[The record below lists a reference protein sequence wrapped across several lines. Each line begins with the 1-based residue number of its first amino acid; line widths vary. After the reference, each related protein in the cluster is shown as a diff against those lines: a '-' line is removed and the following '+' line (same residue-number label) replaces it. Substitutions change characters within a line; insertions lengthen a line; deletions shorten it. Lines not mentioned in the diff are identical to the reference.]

1 MLKEQIWDKISKLKS
16 EDYLNVSKEENIKQL
31 ERLDKL
37 EEQVIEL
44 GLEQEVFDSLPTW
57 MQDLGQDFLYDVQ
70 RLHDLKNYWSDK
82 GLSSDGLKFVEIIKQ
97 KYDI

>member
-37 EEQVIEL
+37 EEQLIEL
-44 GLEQEVFDSLPTW
+44 GLEQEVLESEILEYRAE
-57 MQDLGQDFLYDVQ
+57 LYYEIYFRKKWWQ
-70 RLHDLKNYWSDK
+70 KKN
-82 GLSSDGLKFVEIIKQ
+82 F
-97 KYDI
+97 

>member
-44 GLEQEVFDSLPTW
+44 GLEQEVLESEILEYRAE
-57 MQDLGQDFLYDVQ
+57 LY
-70 RLHDLKNYWSDK
+70 Y
-82 GLSSDGLKFVEIIKQ
+82 EIYIRK
-97 KYDI
+97 KL

>member
-44 GLEQEVFDSLPTW
+44 GLEQEVLESEILEYRAE
-57 MQDLGQDFLYDVQ
+57 LYYEIYFK
-70 RLHDLKNYWSDK
+70 KNDDK
-82 GLSSDGLKFVEIIKQ
+82 KRIFRRYYCLL
-97 KYDI
+97 

>member
-44 GLEQEVFDSLPTW
+44 GLEQEVLESEILEYRAE
-57 MQDLGQDFLYDVQ
+57 LY
-70 RLHDLKNYWSDK
+70 Y
-82 GLSSDGLKFVEIIKQ
+82 EIYFK
-97 KYDI
+97 KK

>member
-44 GLEQEVFDSLPTW
+44 GLEQEVLESEILDYRAE
-57 MQDLGQDFLYDVQ
+57 LY
-70 RLHDLKNYWSDK
+70 Y
-82 GLSSDGLKFVEIIKQ
+82 EIYCRK
-97 KYDI
+97 K

>member
-44 GLEQEVFDSLPTW
+44 GLEQEVLES
-57 MQDLGQDFLYDVQ
+57 
-70 RLHDLKNYWSDK
+70 
-82 GLSSDGLKFVEIIKQ
+82 EILEYRAEIYYESYFK
-97 KYDI
+97 KK

>member
-44 GLEQEVFDSLPTW
+44 GLEQEVLESEILEYRAE
-57 MQDLGQDFLYDVQ
+57 LY
-70 RLHDLKNYWSDK
+70 Y
-82 GLSSDGLKFVEIIKQ
+82 EIYVRK
-97 KYDI
+97 K

>member
-44 GLEQEVFDSLPTW
+44 GLEQEVLESEILDYRAE
-57 MQDLGQDFLYDVQ
+57 LYYEIYFK
-70 RLHDLKNYWSDK
+70 KNDDK
-82 GLSSDGLKFVEIIKQ
+82 KRIFRRYYCLL
-97 KYDI
+97 

>member
-1 MLKEQIWDKISKLKS
+1 MLEEQIWNKVSELKS

-44 GLEQEVFDSLPTW
+44 GLEQEVLESEILDYCAE
-57 MQDLGQDFLYDVQ
+57 LY
-70 RLHDLKNYWSDK
+70 Y
-82 GLSSDGLKFVEIIKQ
+82 EIYFRK
-97 KYDI
+97 K

>member
-1 MLKEQIWDKISKLKS
+1 MLEEQIWDKISKLKS

-44 GLEQEVFDSLPTW
+44 GLEQEVLESEILEYRAE
-57 MQDLGQDFLYDVQ
+57 LY
-70 RLHDLKNYWSDK
+70 Y
-82 GLSSDGLKFVEIIKQ
+82 EIYFRK
-97 KYDI
+97 K

>member
-1 MLKEQIWDKISKLKS
+1 MLEEQIWNKVSELKS

-44 GLEQEVFDSLPTW
+44 GLEQEVLESEILEYRAE
-57 MQDLGQDFLYDVQ
+57 LYYVIYF
-70 RLHDLKNYWSDK
+70 RKK
-82 GLSSDGLKFVEIIKQ
+82 
-97 KYDI
+97 

>member
-44 GLEQEVFDSLPTW
+44 GLEQEVLESEILEYRAE
-57 MQDLGQDFLYDVQ
+57 LY
-70 RLHDLKNYWSDK
+70 Y
-82 GLSSDGLKFVEIIKQ
+82 EIYFRK
-97 KYDI
+97 K

>member
-1 MLKEQIWDKISKLKS
+1 MLEEQIWNKVSELKS

-44 GLEQEVFDSLPTW
+44 GLEQEVLESEILDYRAE
-57 MQDLGQDFLYDVQ
+57 LY
-70 RLHDLKNYWSDK
+70 Y
-82 GLSSDGLKFVEIIKQ
+82 EIYFRK
-97 KYDI
+97 K

>member
-1 MLKEQIWDKISKLKS
+1 MLEEQIWNKVSELKS

-44 GLEQEVFDSLPTW
+44 GLEQEVLESEILEYRAE
-57 MQDLGQDFLYDVQ
+57 LY
-70 RLHDLKNYWSDK
+70 Y
-82 GLSSDGLKFVEIIKQ
+82 EIYFK
-97 KYDI
+97 KK

>member
-1 MLKEQIWDKISKLKS
+1 MLEEQIWNKVSELKS

-44 GLEQEVFDSLPTW
+44 GLEQEVLESEILEYRAE
-57 MQDLGQDFLYDVQ
+57 LY
-70 RLHDLKNYWSDK
+70 Y
-82 GLSSDGLKFVEIIKQ
+82 EIYFRK
-97 KYDI
+97 K

>member
-44 GLEQEVFDSLPTW
+44 GLEQEVLESEILEY
-57 MQDLGQDFLYDVQ
+57 LAELY
-70 RLHDLKNYWSDK
+70 Y
-82 GLSSDGLKFVEIIKQ
+82 EIYFRK
-97 KYDI
+97 K

>member
-1 MLKEQIWDKISKLKS
+1 MLEEQIWDKISKLKS

-44 GLEQEVFDSLPTW
+44 GLDQEVLESEILEYRAA
-57 MQDLGQDFLYDVQ
+57 LY
-70 RLHDLKNYWSDK
+70 Y
-82 GLSSDGLKFVEIIKQ
+82 EIYFRK
-97 KYDI
+97 K

>member
-44 GLEQEVFDSLPTW
+44 GLEQEVLESEILEYRAE
-57 MQDLGQDFLYDVQ
+57 LY
-70 RLHDLKNYWSDK
+70 Y
-82 GLSSDGLKFVEIIKQ
+82 EIYCRK
-97 KYDI
+97 K

>member
-1 MLKEQIWDKISKLKS
+1 MLKEQIWNKVSELKS

-44 GLEQEVFDSLPTW
+44 GLEQEVLESEILEYRAE
-57 MQDLGQDFLYDVQ
+57 LY
-70 RLHDLKNYWSDK
+70 Y
-82 GLSSDGLKFVEIIKQ
+82 EIYFRK
-97 KYDI
+97 K

>member
-44 GLEQEVFDSLPTW
+44 GLEQEVLESEILEYRAE
-57 MQDLGQDFLYDVQ
+57 LY
-70 RLHDLKNYWSDK
+70 Y
-82 GLSSDGLKFVEIIKQ
+82 EIYIRK
-97 KYDI
+97 K

>member
-31 ERLDKL
+31 ERLDKF

-44 GLEQEVFDSLPTW
+44 GLEQKVLESEILEYRAE
-57 MQDLGQDFLYDVQ
+57 LY
-70 RLHDLKNYWSDK
+70 Y
-82 GLSSDGLKFVEIIKQ
+82 EIYFRK
-97 KYDI
+97 K

>member
-44 GLEQEVFDSLPTW
+44 GLE
-57 MQDLGQDFLYDVQ
+57 
-70 RLHDLKNYWSDK
+70 
-82 GLSSDGLKFVEIIKQ
+82 
-97 KYDI
+97 

>member
-31 ERLDKL
+31 ERLDKF

-44 GLEQEVFDSLPTW
+44 GLEQEVLESEILEYRAE
-57 MQDLGQDFLYDVQ
+57 LY
-70 RLHDLKNYWSDK
+70 Y
-82 GLSSDGLKFVEIIKQ
+82 EIYFRK
-97 KYDI
+97 K

>member
-44 GLEQEVFDSLPTW
+44 GLEQEVLESEILDYRAE
-57 MQDLGQDFLYDVQ
+57 LY
-70 RLHDLKNYWSDK
+70 Y
-82 GLSSDGLKFVEIIKQ
+82 EIYFRK
-97 KYDI
+97 K

>member
-37 EEQVIEL
+37 KEQVIEL
-44 GLEQEVFDSLPTW
+44 GLEQEVLESEILEYRAE
-57 MQDLGQDFLYDVQ
+57 LY
-70 RLHDLKNYWSDK
+70 Y
-82 GLSSDGLKFVEIIKQ
+82 EIYFRK
-97 KYDI
+97 K